1 MPMNSQAPLARVVLA
16 SASPRRLELLRSLG
30 LMVEVAP
37 SGYEERTS
45 LQLTPEQLARR
56 HAHGKLSAALR
67 RARPPI
73 AVPWVAADTVVDL
86 EGEALGKPRDGAEAI
101 AMLRRLSGREHHV
114 HTAFALAVPGRVD
127 PLEECETTRV
137 RFYRLDD
144 AEIAAYAASG
154 EPLDK
159 AGAYGIQ
166 GRAAALVES
175 IDGDFY
181 TVMGFPLG
189 RFIRALRRL
198 GFALP
203 AANTERVGPA
213 GNANTSEL

>member
-1 MPMNSQAPLARVVLA
+1 MHAQPPLARIVLA
-16 SASPRRLELLRSLG
+16 SASPRRLELLCSLG
-30 LMVEVAP
+30 LMVEVVP
-37 SGYEERTS
+37 SGYEERDS
-45 LQLTPEQLARR
+45 SALTPEQLACH
-56 HAHGKLSAALR
+56 HARSKLGAAL
-67 RARPPI
+67 AGAAGLI
-73 AVPWVAADTVVDL
+73 AAPWVAADTVVDL
-86 EGEALGKPRDGAEAI
+86 DGEALGKPRDTAQAI
-101 AMLRRLSGREHHV
+101 AMLRRLSGRRHRV
-114 HTAFALAVPGRVD
+114 HTAFALAIPGRLD
-127 PLEECETTRV
+127 WIEERATTRV

-144 AEIAAYAASG
+144 DEIAAYVATG

-189 RFIRALRRL
+189 RFIRTLRGL

-203 AANTERVGPA
+203 AANSERVGPA
-213 GNANTSEL
+213 GDASTLEL

>member
-1 MPMNSQAPLARVVLA
+1 MNSQAPLARIVLA
-16 SASPRRLELLRSLG
+16 SASPRRFELLRSLG
-30 LMVEVAP
+30 LRVELVP
-37 SGYEERTS
+37 SGYEERAS
-45 LQLTPEQLARR
+45 ARLTPEQLAGR
-56 HAHGKLSAALR
+56 HARGKLDAALER
-67 RARPPI
+67 VRGPI
-73 AVPWVAADTVVDL
+73 DAPWVAADTVVDL
-86 EGEALGKPRDGAEAI
+86 DGESLGKPRDAAEAM
-101 AMLRRLSGREHHV
+101 AMLRRLSGREHRV
-114 HTAFALAVPGRVD
+114 HTAFALAIPGRSERI
-127 PLEECETTRV
+127 EERETTRV

-144 AEIAAYAASG
+144 REIAAYAASG

-198 GFALP
+198 GFVLP
-203 AANTERVGPA
+203 AANTERVGPPGDA
-213 GNANTSEL
+213 SILE

>member
-1 MPMNSQAPLARVVLA
+1 MHAQPPLARIVLA

-37 SGYEERTS
+37 SGYDERDS
-45 LQLTPEQLARR
+45 CALTPEQLACH
-56 HAHGKLSAALR
+56 HARSKLGAALA
-67 RARPPI
+67 RAAGLI
-73 AVPWVAADTVVDL
+73 DAPWVAADTVVDL
-86 EGEALGKPRDGAEAI
+86 DGEALGKPRDTAEAI
-101 AMLRRLSGREHHV
+101 AMLRRLSGREHRV
-114 HTAFALAVPGRVD
+114 HTAFALAIGGRPD
-127 PLEECETTRV
+127 WIEDRATTRV
-137 RFYRLDD
+137 RFYRLSDD
-144 AEIAAYAASG
+144 EIAAYAATG

-175 IDGDFY
+175 IAGDFY

-189 RFIRALRRL
+189 RFIRTLRRL

-213 GNANTSEL
+213 GDASTLEL

>member
-1 MPMNSQAPLARVVLA
+1 MNAQPPLTRIVLA

-37 SGYEERTS
+37 SGYEELAS
-45 LQLTPEQLARR
+45 ASLTPGQLAGH
-56 HAHGKLSAALR
+56 HASSKLGAALA
-67 RARPPI
+67 RAPGSI
-73 AVPWVAADTVVDL
+73 DAPWVAADTVVDL
-86 EGEALGKPRDGAEAI
+86 DGEALGKPRDTAEAI
-101 AMLRRLSGREHHV
+101 AMLRRLSGREHRV
-114 HTAFALAVPGRVD
+114 HTAFALAIPGRSEWI
-127 PLEECETTRV
+127 EERATTRV
-137 RFYRLDD
+137 RFYRLGD

-175 IDGDFY
+175 IAGDFY

-198 GFALP
+198 GFVLP
-203 AANTERVGPA
+203 AANSERVGPPGDA
-213 GNANTSEL
+213 STLES

>member
-1 MPMNSQAPLARVVLA
+1 MDAPLPLDRIILA

-37 SGYEERTS
+37 SGYEERAS
-45 LQLTPEQLARR
+45 RSLTPERLASHHARSKLGAALAR
-56 HAHGKLSAALR
+56 AVG
-67 RARPPI
+67 PI
-73 AVPWVAADTVVDL
+73 DAPWVAADTVVDL
-86 EGEALGKPRDGAEAI
+86 AGEALGKPRDTAEAV
-101 AMLRRLSGREHHV
+101 AMLRRLSGREHRV
-114 HTAFALAVPGRVD
+114 HTAFALAIPGRSD
-127 PLEECETTRV
+127 WIEERATTHV
-137 RFYRLDD
+137 RFYRLGDE
-144 AEIAAYAASG
+144 EIAAYAASG

-166 GRAAALVES
+166 GGAAALVAS

-189 RFIRALRRL
+189 RFIRTLRRL

-203 AANTERVGPA
+203 AANSERVGPP
-213 GNANTSEL
+213 GDANTLEL